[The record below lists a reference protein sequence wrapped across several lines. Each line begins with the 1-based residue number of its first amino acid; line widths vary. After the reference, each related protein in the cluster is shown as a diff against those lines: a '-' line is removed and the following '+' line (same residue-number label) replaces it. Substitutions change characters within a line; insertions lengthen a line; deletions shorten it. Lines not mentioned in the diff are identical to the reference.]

1 MGIVEFFGTVPPI
14 SIILFIV
21 GIVLLIIE
29 IFNPGFGFPG
39 GAGILILII
48 DVIITANT
56 FMQGLIM
63 MAVLVS
69 LIVILLSISIHLA
82 SRDIFRKTCTQRLYK
97 F

>member
-39 GAGILILII
+39 G
-48 DVIITANT
+48 
-56 FMQGLIM
+56 
-63 MAVLVS
+63 LVS
-69 LIVILLSISIHLA
+69 
-82 SRDIFRKTCTQRLYK
+82 
-97 F
+97 